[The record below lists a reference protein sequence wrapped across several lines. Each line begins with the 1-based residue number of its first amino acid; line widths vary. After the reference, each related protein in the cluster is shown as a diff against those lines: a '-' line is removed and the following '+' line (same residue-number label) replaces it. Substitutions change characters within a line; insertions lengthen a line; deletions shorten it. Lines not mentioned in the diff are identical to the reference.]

1 MSLSLKNQIQI
12 FNLNRSIS
20 IILKHSYPDQIFI
33 CIPQIRKLYK
43 IVNDG
48 LIKMEKTMNENELFQ
63 IITNVFN
70 QTEYWLSELDWLIE
84 YMAPLTKSVRVHGEI
99 VEVLVC
105 NFKRINSW
113 YKLHK
118 QITLFKKKYEK
129 YFIRIINKIFIQLP
143 TEVINIIGSYLV

>member
-1 MSLSLKNQIQI
+1 MSLSLQNQIQI
-12 FNLNRSIS
+12 VNLNKSIS
-20 IILKHSYPDQIFI
+20 IILNHSYPDQIFI

-113 YKLHK
+113 YKLQK
-118 QITLFKKKYEK
+118 QITIFKKKYDK

-143 TEVINIIGSYLV
+143 TEVSNIISSYLF